1 MNAAD
6 AAQLQK
12 MIKQAVKE
20 GNESAFI
27 KIGIDLNDS
36 ISVQRDLAFSRKQ
49 REISEKITMHGRMIL
64 MGLFLSGL
72 GSVVFIGIKEALK

>member
-1 MNAAD
+1 MSATD
-6 AAQLQK
+6 LAQLQK

-20 GNESAFI
+20 GNESAFM

-36 ISVQRDLAFSRKQ
+36 INVQRDLAFSRKQ
-49 REISEKITMHGRMIL
+49 REISEKITMHGRMVF
-64 MGLFLSGL
+64 MGLFLTGL